1 MVVFCDTY
9 DCLYEKNGQCTR
21 DIMWV
26 EDGVCTDFE
35 AYIET
40 KDYKNS
46 YYEAIKTEKGIVAK
60 RLCEIGKLV
69 EYQGLTFYTKDK
81 VVENDDDIWL
91 TEQTTGLGVSL
102 KRVKENFDMVLTVV
116 QNAPKLETLPL
127 ARKDENGEWKII
139 ESEETG
145 E

>member
-1 MVVFCDTY
+1 MIVFCDTY
-9 DCLYEKNGQCTR
+9 DCLYEKNGQCTKSQ
-21 DIMWV
+21 IFV
-26 EDGVCTDFE
+26 EDGVCDDFE
-35 AYIET
+35 DYQET
-40 KDYKNS
+40 EDYKNS
-46 YYEAIKTEKGIVAK
+46 YYEAIKTEKGMVAK

-81 VVENDDDIWL
+81 VVENDYDIWL
-91 TEQTTGLGVSL
+91 TEQTTGLGVKL
-102 KRVKENFDMVLTVV
+102 ERVRENLDMVLMVV

-127 ARKDENGEWKII
+127 AIKDENGEWKIV